1 MVLQGSP
8 RRRRQLRG
16 IRTSYGDARFVVAA
30 RNLLTELRVGVAPSR
45 ATTLHLDA
53 QAVLDGTSCERFDKK
68 SRLMAMRYAML
79 RWGITCGVIRPVK
92 RGSAEN
98 PADGLTKCITGLLF
112 QQARARLL
120 GHRVP
125 TK

>member
-1 MVLQGSP
+1 
-8 RRRRQLRG
+8 
-16 IRTSYGDARFVVAA
+16 
-30 RNLLTELRVGVAPSR
+30 
-45 ATTLHLDA
+45 
-53 QAVLDGTSCERFDKK
+53 
-68 SRLMAMRYAML
+68 MAMRYAML
-79 RWGITCGVIRPVK
+79 RLGITCGVIRPVK